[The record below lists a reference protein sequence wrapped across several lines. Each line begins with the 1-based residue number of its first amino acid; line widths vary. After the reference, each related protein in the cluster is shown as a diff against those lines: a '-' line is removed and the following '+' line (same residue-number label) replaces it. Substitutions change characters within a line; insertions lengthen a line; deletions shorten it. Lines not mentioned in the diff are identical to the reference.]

1 MRFNREVTIMFR
13 LGPGE
18 LIILLVIF
26 LVIFGPSKLP
36 EAGRTLGNTIG
47 EFKKA
52 VKGIDTSN
60 EGEQES

>member
-1 MRFNREVTIMFR
+1 MFR

>member
-1 MRFNREVTIMFR
+1 VFR

-18 LIILLVIF
+18 LIILLIIF

-36 EAGRTLGNTIG
+36 AAGRTLGNAIS

-52 VKGIDTSN
+52 VKGAETGQ
-60 EGEQES
+60 EGKQES